1 MSAQAALPG
10 DATQGK
16 RLYDASCRSCHD
28 AGVYTRKER
37 RVNSLEALRNQING
51 CAHMTQQNISDTN
64 QRDLVKYLNETF
76 YKF

>member
-1 MSAQAALPG
+1 M
-10 DATQGK
+10 
-16 RLYDASCRSCHD
+16 
-28 AGVYTRKER
+28 
-37 RVNSLEALRNQING
+37 NSLEALRNQING